1 MDLSTFTMPA
11 CGGGSGGRM
20 LCPSAEPTST
30 VSLLPYGVS
39 GPHGAPVRWSHSS
52 AAAGGAVLSS
62 VKSRRAAGDPTRPK
76 AFSYSIQ
83 SILNECRSIN
93 GPTEASSK
101 ANGSA
106 FIEPPPSSIDKAAV
120 AVSLPGAHQG
130 FASSWANANLL
141 YSCLLP
147 GLWYPHNTAQQQQQQ
162 QQSQQQ
168 QQQQQDPGRLLA
180 LWQQAQAQAATAAA
194 VLSGAPT
201 AGGSSTNGDHCVQT
215 KDFNLTTLCR
225 KQSRPTFTGPQIFV
239 LEKTFEQTKYLAGVD
254 RAKLAARLGMTES
267 QVKVWFQ
274 NRRTKWRKQEAS
286 QMAKA
291 KSEQD
296 RLMRESPDWQSRLA
310 EADYNDG

>member
-11 CGGGSGGRM
+11 CGGR
-20 LCPSAEPTST
+20 SAAMFCTSTEPTST
-30 VSLLPYGVS
+30 VSLLA
-39 GPHGAPVRWSHSS
+39 HGATGQYGTPVRLCHSNVNN
-52 AAAGGAVLSS
+52 AAASN
-62 VKSRRAAGDPTRPK
+62 VKTRRTVDPSRPK

-83 SILNECRSIN
+83 SILNEARSIN
-93 GPTEASSK
+93 APNETSSK
-101 ANGSA
+101 TNGSA
-106 FIEPPPSSIDKAAV
+106 FFEPLPSSIDKASI
-120 AVSLPGAHQG
+120 SLPGAHQG
-130 FASSWANANLL
+130 FGSSWANANLL

-147 GLWYPHNTAQQQQQQ
+147 GLWYPHAA
-162 QQSQQQ
+162 
-168 QQQQQDPGRLLA
+168 QQQQDPSRLLA
-180 LWQQAQAQAATAAA
+180 LWQQAQVQATAAA
-194 VLSGAPT
+194 VFGGGPT
-201 AGGSSTNGDHCVQT
+201 GRTSSSTNGDHCVQP
-215 KDFNLTTLCR
+215 KDYNLTTVCR

-296 RLMRESPDWQSRLA
+296 RLMRESPEWHSRLP
-310 EADYNDG
+310 EEYSEV